1 MSRDLKKGEK
11 QEKGCD
17 GAEKVVV
24 AVKASK
30 DIAKTALVWALTHV
44 VQPGDCITLLVVISS
59 HTSGKYWAL
68 LHVESSVLFLASF
81 FALIDVLV
89 NSQHV
94 SISPLCVIIP
104 AVSEI
109 PMFVLSSQSSGL
121 QIQTDLVPI
130 LC

>member
-81 FALIDVLV
+81 FALIESWSTVNMLALV
-89 NSQHV
+89 
-94 SISPLCVIIP
+94 LCV
-104 AVSEI
+104 
-109 PMFVLSSQSSGL
+109 LSYQ
-121 QIQTDLVPI
+121 
-130 LC
+130 LCLRFLCL